1 MNTGCYNICWTNN
14 SNKKYT
20 KINKNERS
28 KRKYISVRTCGTH
41 ASNAQEMEPILRVRP
56 VHANGEGT
64 GEPWKP
70 AGLSGLWALPRCV
83 PCDQEGALRDCPV
96 VPTGLLSEAPSL
108 RVPGTENWVLSS
120 LTGTQHVCRL
130 WPGSL
135 PWGPVCSLSRCFSP
149 GLSPGLEP
157 PPSSSVCGVSRAP
170 GSGTKEGLSCQ

>member
-1 MNTGCYNICWTNN
+1 M
-14 SNKKYT
+14 
-20 KINKNERS
+20 KINKNGRL
-28 KRKYISVRTCGTH
+28 KNKYISVRTCGTH

-56 VHANGEGT
+56 GHVNGEGT

-83 PCDQEGALRDCPV
+83 SYEQEGALRDCPV